1 MYRILLIES
10 AVRGLLYVN
19 GQFCGP
25 LEEDG
30 QAFPMGRDAEIYIQ
44 LFPFDENIRPVT
56 AQLHTAG
63 GVVSRLSPGTRCY
76 ALMWPDGIVQ
86 LELRPEGAPETD
98 DGREAAAGSTLLKYL
113 TMTLRGDAAAA
124 HLLLRPQETAA
135 PDLGGYETVVPLRFA
150 PLAAGELFDERA
162 GLVRRVL
169 DNAAAV
175 DVALAV
181 TVPAGQ
187 GKRLIE
193 RVKVIGTP

>member
-44 LFPFDENIRPVT
+44 LFPFDEHIRPVT
-56 AQLHTAG
+56 AQLRTAG
-63 GVVSRLSPGTRCY
+63 GVVSRLSPETRCY

-86 LELRPEGAPETD
+86 LELRPEGAPETS
-98 DGREAAAGSTLLKYL
+98 DGQETAAGSTLLRYL
-113 TMTLRGDAAAA
+113 TMTLRGDAAA

-135 PDLGGYETVVPLRFA
+135 PDLYGYEAVVPLRFA

-181 TVPAGQ
+181 TVPAGP

-193 RVKVIGTP
+193 RVKVLRT